1 MNNEVFFSID
11 DVDLF
16 IFDFDGVL
24 TNNRVIIDEN
34 GMEYV
39 TCNRSDGLG
48 FQALHMLAKKAY
60 IMSTEKNK
68 VVSVRAKKLKVPA
81 LIGLED
87 KASALKKI
95 AAEMQIDLKRVMYV
109 GNDVNDYIAMKLC
122 GFSACPADSHKVV
135 IKTADVVLKT
145 EGGSGVVR
153 DLLENIFKLNLL
165 KILYLRES

>member
-1 MNNEVFFSID
+1 
-11 DVDLF
+11 
-16 IFDFDGVL
+16 
-24 TNNRVIIDEN
+24 
-34 GMEYV
+34 
-39 TCNRSDGLG
+39 
-48 FQALHMLAKKAY
+48 
-60 IMSTEKNK
+60 MSTEKNK
-68 VVSVRAKKLKVPA
+68 VVSVRAKKLRVPA

-95 AAEMQIDLKRVMYV
+95 AAEMQIHLKRVIYV

-122 GFSACPADSHKVV
+122 GFSACPADSHKEV

-165 KILYLRES
+165 EILYLKES